1 MTTKDNIERAIAI
14 LADYIEANKSS
25 ANIVPAANAIAKLY
39 RALNSD
45 MTGMF
50 EAMKQALEAAQKRET
65 ESLGIGGILGF
76 APEGW
81 RPET

>member
-1 MTTKDNIERAIAI
+1 MTSEEHIDRTIAI
-14 LADYIEANKSS
+14 LAEYIEANKGS

-39 RALNSD
+39 GALNSD

-50 EAMKQALEAAQKRET
+50 EALKQALEAAQKRET
-65 ESLGIGGILGF
+65 ERLGIGGILGF
-76 APEGW
+76 APDGW

>member
-1 MTTKDNIERAIAI
+1 MTTKDNIERTIAI
-14 LADYIEANKSS
+14 LDDYIEANKGS

-39 RALNSD
+39 GALNSD
-45 MTGMF
+45 MTGML
-50 EAMKQALEAAQKRET
+50 EIMKQALEAAQKRET
-65 ESLGIGGILGF
+65 ESLGIGGILGL

>member
-1 MTTKDNIERAIAI
+1 MTTKDNIERTIAI
-14 LADYIEANKSS
+14 LADYIKANKGS

-39 RALNSD
+39 GALNSD
-45 MTGMF
+45 MTGMI